1 MRSRLTSDLGEA
13 GGAARKSLPSSV
25 IKARVRNPT
34 TAVRTRLAVSRAAG
48 QCKSCRCQHSIRCA
62 VPNAVIQAGLSGRA
76 RHKANGGL
84 QTWCHRASSTEK
96 LIRHCCADIAAT
108 GLRTAKLR
116 AGERRCR
123 ADKGMLSPLS
133 GRTDDPQRAKGQ
145 YLASKPLGVMRIF
158 RQGEI
163 FAPNTRCPWIR
174 QLGARNLFLGLR
186 FPLKPFCQYSSDHF
200 LARWNI
206 ALASAFTVNLFKHI
220 IR

>member
-25 IKARVRNPT
+25 IKARALNPT
-34 TAVRTRLAVSRAAG
+34 TAVRTRLAVLRAAG

-62 VPNAVIQAGLSGRA
+62 VPNAVLQAGLTGRA

-96 LIRHCCADIAAT
+96 LIRHCCADIAPI
-108 GLRTAKLR
+108 GLRTANLR

-133 GRTDDPQRAKGQ
+133 GRTDDTPRARGQ
-145 YLASKPLGVMRIF
+145 YLVSKPLGVVQIF

-163 FAPNTRCPWIR
+163 FAPNTCCPWFR
-174 QLGARNLFLGLR
+174 QLGR
-186 FPLKPFCQYSSDHF
+186 QS
-200 LARWNI
+200 
-206 ALASAFTVNLFKHI
+206 
-220 IR
+220 